1 MFNCALKPRSKID
14 TIIVRRRFLIFPSG
28 FQSAIA
34 VVFIDTVF
42 RASDQA
48 HRNSSYRKLNLEGKI
63 VIPSVIESASD
74 YALSSGMRITFIGTS
89 QGKVKRRKGG
99 DGKNQLDWSVCEG
112 SFSTQQNK
120 NFVELKGD
128 FDTRRSEHP
137 FFRYL

>member
-1 MFNCALKPRSKID
+1 MKPRSKID
-14 TIIVRRRFLIFPSG
+14 TIIVRRRILIFPSG

-34 VVFIDTVF
+34 VVLIDTVL

-99 DGKNQLDWSVCEG
+99 DGKNQLDRSVCEG

-120 NFVELKGD
+120 NFVESRGGALIPDDLNIRFSGTYD
-128 FDTRRSEHP
+128 
-137 FFRYL
+137 